1 MKTDDN
7 KWGVPSNDRT
17 RCSVARA
24 RAVRSITNAP
34 RGHHMFNF
42 VTSPSTG
49 SVRWPA
55 GVLLAACLAIHAGCA
70 GANGP
75 APAGGDARP
84 QVRQLIGDAVCTTDA
99 DCRTI
104 AVGDKACGGPESYL
118 AWSARQTDP
127 QALAAAA
134 ERYTSERKAQNQQ
147 SGMVSNCAF
156 VTDPGARCEM
166 ARSGGVSASSA
177 ATSAQGGRCALRR
190 GEFGIQAN

>member
-1 MKTDDN
+1 
-7 KWGVPSNDRT
+7 
-17 RCSVARA
+17 
-24 RAVRSITNAP
+24 
-34 RGHHMFNF
+34 MFDF
-42 VTSPSTG
+42 LTSPSTR

-55 GVLLAACLAIHAGCA
+55 GALLVAWLVSHAGCA

-75 APAGGDARP
+75 APVGVAAQT
-84 QVRQLIGDAVCTTDA
+84 QVRQLIGDAVCTIDA

-127 QALAAAA
+127 QTLAAAA
-134 ERYTSERKAQNQQ
+134 ERYTSERKAQSRQ

-166 ARSGGVSASSA
+166 ARGGAAGGSASVA
-177 ATSAQGGRCALRR
+177 AASAQGGRCVLRR
-190 GEFGIQAN
+190 GGSGIQAN